1 MFSKFSLFKQS
12 IPEHIK
18 TDAQCLEMYLAFYT
32 LRLTGD
38 IGVIRLQHIAE
49 HGSKSENFKVTQYDK
64 LLGTVSFCF
73 TNLEDFI
80 FTTDIETQKVFV
92 MGGGQFGY
100 GKYWGLTI
108 FGMEH
113 PNLWKTRV
121 SDGLASKSSK
131 EAKQIQQHLQSEYP
145 HIGIADW

>member
-1 MFSKFSLFKQS
+1 MFSLFS
-12 IPEHIK
+12 K
-18 TDAQCLEMYLAFYT
+18 TPDYVKSDAEKLHRYLAYYA
-32 LRLTGD
+32 LRLSDRKGSIT
-38 IGVIRLQHIAE
+38 LQHIAE
-49 HGSKSENFKVTQYDK
+49 QGSGSDSFKVTNYDK
-64 LLGTVSFCF
+64 TLGTVSFCF

-92 MGGGQFGY
+92 MGGGQFGH